1 MRDRSTQIQLPV
13 LPSAFEARCHSDRF
27 SRRSH
32 RVVSYLV
39 ASTWENYLM
48 DKDVDM
54 GWAGSL
60 TVLLLC
66 ISVAFLLRSFY
77 KRYTKMKDREDNGGL

>member
-1 MRDRSTQIQLPV
+1 MWV
-13 LPSAFEARCHSDRF
+13 FWV
-27 SRRSH
+27 RSH
-32 RVVSYLV
+32 IYRCSRKSHLV
-39 ASTWENYLM
+39 AELHQASTWENYRM

-66 ISVAFLLRSFY
+66 ISVALLLRSFY
-77 KRYTKMKDREDNGGL
+77 KRYTKMKDREENGDL

>member
-1 MRDRSTQIQLPV
+1 M
-13 LPSAFEARCHSDRF
+13 
-27 SRRSH
+27 SH
-32 RVVSYLV
+32 LV
-39 ASTWENYLM
+39 EELLDGSTWENYRM

-77 KRYTKMKDREDNGGL
+77 KRYSKMKDRENNGGL

>member
-1 MRDRSTQIQLPV
+1 M
-13 LPSAFEARCHSDRF
+13 
-27 SRRSH
+27 SH
-32 RVVSYLV
+32 LV
-39 ASTWENYLM
+39 EELLDGSTWENYRM

-66 ISVAFLLRSFY
+66 ISVALLMRSFY
-77 KRYTKMKDREDNGGL
+77 KRYNKMKDREDNGGL

>member
-1 MRDRSTQIQLPV
+1 
-13 LPSAFEARCHSDRF
+13 
-27 SRRSH
+27 
-32 RVVSYLV
+32 
-39 ASTWENYLM
+39 M

-77 KRYTKMKDREDNGGL
+77 KRYSKMKDRENNGGL